1 MEYLVKFNQKARIL
15 ELKQRY
21 FEDYCSDNQYAISIK
36 EDTAYLCLHS
46 PKTTKETRSNTLY
59 PEGNTPYLSYMEIKY
74 YGRYQHGP
82 YSKKHAIR
90 PNLVIQ
96 STISESLE
104 NVVLAKSSS
113 QPQFT
118 YEAATSLTEFELK
131 KILLDKMQ
139 KSKWYRAAQQHK
151 ELYDE
156 LVKSYKL
163 DKDLFKSYGKAY
175 SLKRDHEDKDKD
187 DDPPARSDQ
196 GSSKGTKSQPNHLV
210 SLRKQRNQC
219 LRLQTKMPQNQGS
232 DLGTTDDQ
240 PNVEAASKSTGQEY
254 PFDLSKPVPLIED
267 RGRQVVPV
275 NYLINNDLEYLKG
288 GSSSRK
294 YTTSK
299 TKTKA
304 AKYDDIHG
312 IEDMVPSEDQKLYKL
327 KEGNF
332 PRLNLRDIKDMFLL
346 LVQKKLSN
354 LERYAIFDLGVI
366 LQMFTRRIV
375 ILKRVEDLQLR
386 VESYQKKL
394 NITKPETF
402 KSDISNMTP
411 YTAYNNPQGIIY
423 QDKLKRNRIDYFPKR
438 RWSKLDRKRSRI
450 MIKVIDQQLF
460 ERRLMRNLEKFV
472 GERAYGEDIRLV
484 ERTI

>member
-1 MEYLVKFNQKARIL
+1 
-15 ELKQRY
+15 
-21 FEDYCSDNQYAISIK
+21 
-36 EDTAYLCLHS
+36 
-46 PKTTKETRSNTLY
+46 
-59 PEGNTPYLSYMEIKY
+59 
-74 YGRYQHGP
+74 
-82 YSKKHAIR
+82 
-90 PNLVIQ
+90 
-96 STISESLE
+96 
-104 NVVLAKSSS
+104 
-113 QPQFT
+113 
-118 YEAATSLTEFELK
+118 
-131 KILLDKMQ
+131 MQ

-163 DKDLFKSYGKAY
+163 DKDLFESYGKAY

-196 GSSKGTKSQPNHLV
+196 GYQVSAKSFSKSAQAEEPVFEAADQDATKSRKPSTPDPNWNAGKTVDFRPPQTWISRIAQPKKPPLTFDKLMSTPIDFSTYVMHNLKIDNPTQEHLVGPAFNLIKGTC
-210 SLRKQRNQC
+210 RR
-219 LRLQTKMPQNQGS
+219 
-232 DLGTTDDQ
+232 
-240 PNVEAASKSTGQEY
+240 QEY
-254 PFDLSKPVPLIED
+254 PFDLSKQVPLIED

-438 RWSKLDRKRSRI
+438 IWSKLDRKRSRI

-472 GERAYGEDIRLV
+472 GERAYGEDISLV